1 MLIGVCEYE
10 LFLPGVHSLK
20 EKRALLK
27 SLTARLQNK
36 FNAAVCEAA
45 AQDMWQRAVVGVAVV
60 GNERRHI
67 ESMLDNITAFVEG
80 FSPEL
85 ELVAANRELL

>member
-10 LFLPGVHSLK
+10 LLLPSVHSLK

-27 SLTARLQNK
+27 SLTARLQNR

-45 AQDMWQRAVVGVAVV
+45 EQDVWQRAVVGVAVV

-67 ESMLDNITAFVEG
+67 ESMLDNITAFVDG
-80 FSPEL
+80 FSPEV
-85 ELVAANRELL
+85 ELAAAHKELL